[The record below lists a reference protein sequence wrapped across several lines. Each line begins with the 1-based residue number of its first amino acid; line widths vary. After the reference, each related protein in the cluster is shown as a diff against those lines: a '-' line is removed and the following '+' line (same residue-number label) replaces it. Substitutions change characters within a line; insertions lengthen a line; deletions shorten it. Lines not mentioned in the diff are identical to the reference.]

1 MIYLYDNAICS
12 DLKKSFNPDNAPNP
26 VVSVIDPEGA
36 ITIAAQMQNDEVKY
50 PLVVLSRDPDPKI
63 DTERYNFTRAKRGVV
78 VGFDKVSNELL
89 SERAIPMS
97 LNYKLTAI
105 TTSTV
110 DMDEIIKELLFK
122 YSDMYFLS
130 IELPYEI
137 KRRIRFGVR
146 MVPDTSVST
155 TSATF
160 DYLSAGTLYES
171 SIQLECLGCVWV
183 SYNTTK
189 LRRMTT
195 EITTSEDL
203 K

>member
-36 ITIAAQMQNDEVKY
+36 ITIAAQMQNDEVNY

-105 TTSTV
+105 TTSTI
-110 DMDEIIKELLFK
+110 DMDEIMKELLFK

>member
-12 DLKKSFNPDNAPNP
+12 DLKKSFNPDNTPNP

-110 DMDEIIKELLFK
+110 DMDEIMKELLFK

-183 SYNTTK
+183 SYNTSK

>member
-12 DLKKSFNPDNAPNP
+12 DLKKSFNSDNTPNP

-183 SYNTTK
+183 SYNTSK

>member
-183 SYNTTK
+183 SYNTSK

>member
-36 ITIAAQMQNDEVKY
+36 ITIAAQMQNDAVKY

-105 TTSTV
+105 TTSTI
-110 DMDEIIKELLFK
+110 DMDEIMKELLFK

-137 KRRIRFGVR
+137 RRRIRFGVR

>member
-105 TTSTV
+105 TTSTI
-110 DMDEIIKELLFK
+110 DMDEIMKELLFK